1 MSLTQFIAQELKAQG
16 VSKKSQPKKR
26 GRPAK
31 HTPQEFIDA
40 WKKHVIT
47 GSLKTLSE
55 ELGISTACATVKA
68 SNLRKDG
75 HFVPEF
81 KRGRRLG
88 FSPKTSRE
96 IFPHNK
102 GD

>member
-1 MSLTQFIAQELKAQG
+1 MTLTQFIAEELKKQG

-55 ELGISTACATVKA
+55 ELGISTACATDV
-68 SNLRKDG
+68 LQ
-75 HFVPEF
+75 
-81 KRGRRLG
+81 
-88 FSPKTSRE
+88 
-96 IFPHNK
+96 
-102 GD
+102 

>member
-1 MSLTQFIAQELKAQG
+1 MSLAQFIAQELKSQG
-16 VSKKSQPKKR
+16 VARKSQSKKR

-31 HTPQEFIDA
+31 HTPQEFIEA
-40 WKKHVIT
+40 WKKHVVT

-68 SNLRKDG
+68 SNLRKEG

-88 FSPKTSRE
+88 FSPKVSRE
-96 IFPHNK
+96 IFPDNK
-102 GD
+102 DD

>member
-1 MSLTQFIAQELKAQG
+1 MTLTQFIAEELKKQG

-88 FSPKTSRE
+88 FSPKVSRE

-102 GD
+102 RD